1 MLVLDPSRRYTI
13 EQIKQHRW
21 MMIEVMEP
29 ITVMSE
35 NQSNLG
41 TLTVE
46 PNEKIFRLMAGLGID
61 VQKTRDSLKLNTYDH
76 HAAIYLLLLERL
88 RTRPVPQ
95 ESSVCLTNSPLNGS
109 QIMNTNSMKYQ
120 YPTLEQ
126 QRRRPSSIAE
136 QAMRKLGI
144 SNTYGT
150 RGDQSPR
157 HHTSITSNNEQP
169 MESIP
174 SMMTLRDTSI
184 RERNS
189 GYFRG
194 STYVGIPRERN
205 ERDCGSP
212 YGQYNSLSA
221 SGREDSCSMS
231 RENCFPGRT
240 PSSRVLASGIDQR
253 IIKQSTEDC
262 RRLLQQATAVADPCR
277 IQSTQPT
284 AMELSSTPP
293 KHTPIMPSTSPSAQL
308 RVLTTSNSFD
318 SKSNIPNFAR
328 FQMSAE
334 ATKLFNTLQQS
345 PLPINPEVNSPN
357 TSLLK

>member
-1 MLVLDPSRRYTI
+1 MLVLDPTRRYTI

-29 ITVMSE
+29 ITVMKE
-35 NQSNLG
+35 NQSQLG

-46 PNEKIFRLMAGLGID
+46 PNEQILRLMAGLGID

-95 ESSVCLTNSPLNGS
+95 DNCLSNSQLNGT
-109 QIMNTNSMKYQ
+109 QMMNANSIKYQ

-144 SNTYGT
+144 SNSYG

-157 HHTSITSNNEQP
+157 HHTSITSNTERP

-174 SMMTLRDTSI
+174 SMVTLRDTSI

-194 STYVGIPRERN
+194 STYSSMGR

-212 YGQYNSLSA
+212 YGQCNSLG
-221 SGREDSCSMS
+221 GREDSCLMS
-231 RENCFPGRT
+231 RENCFPSRT
-240 PSSRVLASGIDQR
+240 PSNRLLASGLDQR

-262 RRLLQQATAVADPCR
+262 RRLLQQV
-277 IQSTQPT
+277 I
-284 AMELSSTPP
+284 
-293 KHTPIMPSTSPSAQL
+293 H
-308 RVLTTSNSFD
+308 
-318 SKSNIPNFAR
+318 
-328 FQMSAE
+328 
-334 ATKLFNTLQQS
+334 
-345 PLPINPEVNSPN
+345 
-357 TSLLK
+357 